1 MQHLQKTWGEGAPLR
16 ILELA
21 LRHSSLAT
29 VLKFSPFIL
38 LQTLLQPQKS
48 QLFCFQ
54 TIPNSFAKTPGVGYS
69 PPRVPLWIGLSIR
82 VLAQP
87 RALLRGSNCGVHAA
101 RRPPKSPREAGCD
114 TPTPFSFHRFRRGRN
129 ATSFQFG
136 AAPWPP
142 HRPSWQFLPAP
153 LQYAGPEFLAPASR
167 AQSGIYLACAIRC
180 VAART
185 ASHTA
190 RHRSSRFL
198 SGEPSRVARAVCCR
212 CAARA
217 FSSSRGRNAPAAPAR
232 APLPRTTLLPFQVG
246 GAWRTRGEDEV
257 RK

>member
-153 LQYAGPEFLAPASR
+153 LQYAGPGSHAPASR
-167 AQSGIYLACAIRC
+167 VQSGIYLACAIPS
-180 VAART
+180 AAAQT

-198 SGEPSRVARAVCCR
+198 SSAPSPVAPAVCSR
-212 CAARA
+212 CAARV
-217 FSSSRGRNAPAAPAR
+217 FSSSHARNARGASAR
-232 APLPRTTLLPFQVG
+232 VPQHRRVPLRFR
-246 GAWRTRGEDEV
+246 AGEAC
-257 RK
+257 